1 MATTASQGGDAESVR
16 VRVMLEEDLVA
27 GERLCRVAG
36 WNQGRADWTFF
47 LQSAPDGCFVA
58 QCGQDVVGTVTTI
71 NYGGQVGWVAMVLV
85 DPGVRGQGI
94 GGLLLNAAL
103 RSLEGC
109 PSVKLDATPAGKR
122 VYDKLG
128 FVDEYTL
135 SRMTAPALTGPIV
148 ASPVAVRPMQA
159 EDLSSVVK
167 ADSAA
172 FGVDRRGVIEW
183 LWRMAPEY
191 AWVGEGRQGMTGF
204 CLGRHGQNLEHIG
217 PVTAGDLDSAKS
229 LLACALQ
236 GTGEQPVMLDVPQAG
251 SAWGHWLE
259 SLGFREQRPFIRM
272 YCGSNHHPGRSSMVF
287 AIAGPELG

>member
-1 MATTASQGGDAESVR
+1 VATTASRGGDAES

-47 LQSAPDGCFVA
+47 LQTTPNGCFVA

-85 DPGVRGQGI
+85 DPDVRGQGI
-94 GGLLLNAAL
+94 GGLLLQTAL
-103 RSLEGC
+103 RSLESC
-109 PSVKLDATPAGKR
+109 ASVKLDATPAGKR

-135 SRMTAPALTGPIV
+135 SRMTVFALTGPIEV
-148 ASPVAVRPMQA
+148 PPVATRPMRA
-159 EDLSSVVK
+159 EDLSSVVR

-172 FGVDRRGVIEW
+172 FGVERRTVIEW

-191 AWVGEGRQGMTGF
+191 AWVAEDRQGVTGF
-204 CLGRHGQNLEHIG
+204 CLGRHGQNFEHIG

-229 LLACALQ
+229 LLACALHGMRRQ
-236 GTGEQPVMLDVPQAG
+236 SIMLDVPQ
-251 SAWGHWLE
+251 SRPSWQHWLE
-259 SLGFREQRPFIRM
+259 SLGFREERPFIRM
-272 YCGSNHHPGRSSMVF
+272 YCGPNHHPGRSSMVF